1 MSSFRKHMPRPA
13 RLLLTALL
21 IYAFFWLKGW
31 PREYDDEE
39 LPPSKRRSQETPLGP
54 HTIQHEQLVVS
65 VTTTANNAYI
75 KIPPL
80 ILNTADEDHGML
92 LLFSDL
98 QTEVGKWPIFDVIW
112 RYGQQFIKKTEGL
125 ERYRAQIEYAQRSI
139 PLIQLKNDNP
149 EEENKAMVMLD
160 KYKILQTM
168 AAAWEYRPGRSWYVF
183 AWDDTYINRPNLV
196 DWLSQHDP
204 KEPHFFGN
212 PPTPPTYMVPDPF
225 AAGGNS
231 FIVSG
236 KIMKELF
243 EVRRHLARDWGK
255 QIANYTYAFDFVS
268 GMIKE
273 ELNHDFVS
281 VWPGISGFD
290 PTTIPF
296 MPSLW
301 CEPVLIMHHV
311 APDILNHLYKME
323 QEQPHDLIS
332 IRFADVFNR
341 FMAPENLN
349 YTRDDWDN
357 LSSESS
363 NSRWNILFDGDQPGS
378 DRAQSGEASP
388 NACRESCEKF
398 RYCVQWSYSSIQT
411 TNWNENRETKC
422 HLSSSIRFGRHTDRQ
437 KWKVND
443 EVKVL
448 QWKSGWNKDKFMAWA
463 NHQRCKEVHQ

>member
-1 MSSFRKHMPRPA
+1 MSSFRNHMPRPA
-13 RLLLTALL
+13 RLLLTAVL

-31 PREYDDEE
+31 PRNFDDEE
-39 LPPSKRRSQETPLGP
+39 LPPSKRRSQDTPLGP
-54 HTIQHEQLVVS
+54 HTIKHEQLVVS
-65 VTTTANNAYI
+65 VTTTANNVHT
-75 KIPPL
+75 KIAPL
-80 ILNTADEDHGML
+80 ILNTPEDDHSTL

-98 QTEVGKWPIFDVIW
+98 QTDVGKWPLFDVIW
-112 RYGQQFIKKTEGL
+112 RYGHNFIKKTDGL
-125 ERYRAQIEYAQRSI
+125 ERYRAQVDYAQRSI
-139 PLIQLKNDNP
+139 PMIQLKKENA
-149 EEENKAMVMLD
+149 EEERKDMTMLD

-168 AAAWEYRPGRSWYVF
+168 AASWEYRPERSWYVF

-204 KEPHFFGN
+204 KEAHFFGN
-212 PPTPPTYMVPDPF
+212 PPTPPSYSLPNPF

-231 FIVSG
+231 FILSG
-236 KIMKELF
+236 KVMKDLF
-243 EVRRHLARDWGK
+243 EVRKHLIRDWGK

-268 GMIKE
+268 SMLQE
-273 ELNHDFVS
+273 ELKLEFKS

-290 PTTIPF
+290 PTNIPF
-296 MPSLW
+296 MPALW
-301 CEPVLIMHHV
+301 CEPVLIMHQV
-311 APDILNHLYKME
+311 APDIMNYMFKIEL
-323 QEQPHDLIS
+323 EQPRNLIS
-332 IRFADVFNR
+332 TRFADVFYR

-363 NSRWNILFDGDQPGS
+363 NSRWNILFDGDKPGT

-388 NACRESCEKF
+388 QACKESCDKF
-398 RYCVQWSYSSIQT
+398 KYCVQWSYSSIPV
-411 TNWNENRETKC
+411 TNWNENHETKC
-422 HLSSSIRFGRHTDRQ
+422 HLSSSIRFGKHTDQQ

-448 QWKSGWNKDKFMAWA
+448 TWKSGWKKDRFMAWA